1 MLSLTHVSNWSKYML
16 KKKSKFNFVT
26 IFALVVLTVILLMV
40 VFPSLFTSY
49 DPLEVNMEKKLLTPC
64 GEHILGTD
72 EYGRDIFCRIVYGA
86 RSSVSVNAEAPN
98 LKHFS

>member
-1 MLSLTHVSNWSKYML
+1 ML
-16 KKKSKFNFVT
+16 KKSRKINFVT
-26 IFALVVLTVILLMV
+26 IFALIILSIVLLMV

-72 EYGRDIFCRIVYGA
+72 EYGRDIFCRIVFFYE
-86 RSSVSVNAEAPN
+86 RICSRIKFMIIDSVYKSV
-98 LKHFS
+98 